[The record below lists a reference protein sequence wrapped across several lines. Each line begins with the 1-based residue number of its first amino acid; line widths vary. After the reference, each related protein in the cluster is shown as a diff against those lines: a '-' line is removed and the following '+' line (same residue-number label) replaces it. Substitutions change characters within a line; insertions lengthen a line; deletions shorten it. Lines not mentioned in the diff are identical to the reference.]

1 MRAKMSRSSRGWR
14 LPGLPWRTID
24 EESLL
29 STEPTFEPP
38 MERERPFAKYSLG
51 AQGTGFTLL
60 QTAQYSPRDRGYPI
74 FLTNPDDPSDSEG
87 E

>member
-1 MRAKMSRSSRGWR
+1 
-14 LPGLPWRTID
+14 
-24 EESLL
+24 
-29 STEPTFEPP
+29 